1 MPGGAIACNRSGRHL
16 SQARRRASS
25 CYGRDGR
32 PRGARTQRPTAG
44 VAAAR
49 PQAYPAVGGGACPL
63 AGIGAATMGGARRRR
78 DAAGRVGRGRT
89 IGRLP
94 SLRAGRG
101 TQRARTGRTGRTMA
115 TARPIHR
122 RRPPRGRRRAAWVGN
137 GTTGRGRGA
146 SMRMMAT
153 ARGPRAAA
161 YPGCDEERNKRRP
174 PAEFCEAKL
183 FAKNFFCEMMP
194 IQHECICA
202 RRAPS
207 TKYFGASFSKSH
219 F

>member
-1 MPGGAIACNRSGRHL
+1 MQSQRTAFVASP
-16 SQARRRASS
+16 QAREILWRA
-25 CYGRDGR
+25 GRAATGR
-32 PRGARTQRPTAG
+32 THP
-44 VAAAR
+44 AAHGGS
-49 PQAYPAVGGGACPL
+49 GGGAARRWGRRLPRR
-63 AGIGAATMGGARRRR
+63 GIGAATMGGPRRRR

-122 RRPPRGRRRAAWVGN
+122 RRPPRGSSEAGWVGN

-161 YPGCDEERNKRRP
+161 YPGRDEERNKRRP

-207 TKYFGASFSKSH
+207 PKYFGASFSKSH

>member
-1 MPGGAIACNRSGRHL
+1 MQSQRTAFVASP
-16 SQARRRASS
+16 QARE
-25 CYGRDGR
+25 YLMERDGR
-32 PRGARTQRPTAG
+32 PRGGRTQRPTAG

-49 PQAYPAVGGGACPL
+49 PQANPAVGGGACPL
-63 AGIGAATMGGARRRR
+63 AGIGAAPTGGARRRR

-122 RRPPRGRRRAAWVGN
+122 RRPPRGRRIAGWVG
-137 GTTGRGRGA
+137 TIALRARAGRIGAHAGR
-146 SMRMMAT
+146 T
-153 ARGPRAAA
+153 RGPRAAA
-161 YPGCDEERNKRRP
+161 YLGRDEERIKRRP

-202 RRAPS
+202 SCAPS
-207 TKYFGASFSKSH
+207 PKYFGASFSKSH

>member
-1 MPGGAIACNRSGRHL
+1 
-16 SQARRRASS
+16 
-25 CYGRDGR
+25 
-32 PRGARTQRPTAG
+32 
-44 VAAAR
+44 
-49 PQAYPAVGGGACPL
+49 
-63 AGIGAATMGGARRRR
+63 MGGPRRRR
-78 DAAGRVGRGRT
+78 DAAGRVGRGGTDGYHEPTNSAQRSEHRREAAT
-89 IGRLP
+89 GAERQRERRRDAGIRARRRRRRERQRRRAQGRR
-94 SLRAGRG
+94 LRRERPRRRSRPGRG
-101 TQRARTGRTGRTMA
+101 TDRPRTTDDRARPA
-115 TARPIHR
+115 YR

-161 YPGCDEERNKRRP
+161 YPGRDEERNKRRP

-202 RRAPS
+202 RREPS
-207 TKYFGASFSKSH
+207 PKYFGASFSKSH